1 MHNKYKFLGAD
12 DYRPRKKKVK
22 KTKSDIG
29 IFVRADGIPQL
40 DLFTMSYNEEGNK
53 LVISSRQT
61 RTSIELNIDSVIDFV
76 ERFNSVDFGGF

>member
-1 MHNKYKFLGAD
+1 MHNKYKFLGVD

-29 IFVRADGIPQL
+29 IFVRPDGIPQL

-61 RTSIELNIDSVIDFV
+61 KTSIELNIDSVIDFV
-76 ERFNSVDFGGF
+76 ERFRDIDFGGF